1 MFFFKLFSGRNSER
15 ERIRTER
22 LNGGKMRH
30 SDFIRIVE
38 DNPIIAAVKDDEG
51 LEECLRSE
59 IGVVFIL
66 YGNIGSIIDIV
77 KKIKRSGKLALVH
90 MDLVSGMQAKD
101 VSVDYIRN
109 YTEADGIITTKAN
122 LLPRAKELGLN
133 TILRTFV
140 LDSTAMETL
149 DRNSRP
155 EAVQPD
161 IMEVLP
167 GTLLPDVI
175 RQIVSS
181 CRVPVMVSGL
191 ITRKSEVMNALKSGA
206 VSISTTNRKLWDA

>member
-1 MFFFKLFSGRNSER
+1 
-15 ERIRTER
+15 
-22 LNGGKMRH
+22 MRH

-66 YGNIGSIIDIV
+66 YGSIGSIIDIV
-77 KKIKRSGKLALVH
+77 KKIKRAGKLALVH

-109 YTEADGIITTKAN
+109 YTEADGIITTKVN

>member
-1 MFFFKLFSGRNSER
+1 
-15 ERIRTER
+15 
-22 LNGGKMRH
+22 MRH

-51 LEECLRSE
+51 LEECLRSD

-109 YTEADGIITTKAN
+109 YTEADGIITTKVN

-155 EAVQPD
+155 ESVQPD

-206 VSISTTNRKLWDA
+206 VSISTTYRKLWDA

>member
-1 MFFFKLFSGRNSER
+1 MRGQNTSE
-15 ERIRTER
+15 TLR

-30 SDFIRIVE
+30 IDFVRIVE

-51 LEECLRSE
+51 LEECLQSE

-77 KKIKRSGKLALVH
+77 KKIKGAGKLALVH

-101 VSVDYIRN
+101 VSVEYIRN

-133 TILRTFV
+133 TVLRTFV

-149 DRNSRP
+149 ERNSRP
-155 EAVQPD
+155 ESVQPD

-175 RQIVSS
+175 RQVVST

-191 ITRKSEVMNALKSGA
+191 ITKKCEVMNALKSGA
-206 VSISTTNRKLWDA
+206 VSISTTNRRLWDA

>member
-1 MFFFKLFSGRNSER
+1 M
-15 ERIRTER
+15 IRTER

-51 LEECLRSE
+51 LEECLRTE

-101 VSVDYIRN
+101 VSVEYIRN
-109 YTEADGIITTKAN
+109 YTEADGIITTKVN

>member
-1 MFFFKLFSGRNSER
+1 
-15 ERIRTER
+15 
-22 LNGGKMRH
+22 MRH

-51 LEECLRSE
+51 LEECLRSD

-77 KKIKRSGKLALVH
+77 KKIKRSGKLGLVH

-109 YTEADGIITTKAN
+109 YTEADGIITTKVN

>member
-1 MFFFKLFSGRNSER
+1 
-15 ERIRTER
+15 
-22 LNGGKMRH
+22 MRH

-66 YGNIGSIIDIV
+66 YGSIGSIIDIV

-90 MDLVSGMQAKD
+90 MDLVSGMHAKD

-109 YTEADGIITTKAN
+109 YTEADGIITTKVN

>member
-1 MFFFKLFSGRNSER
+1 
-15 ERIRTER
+15 
-22 LNGGKMRH
+22 MRH

-51 LEECLRSE
+51 LEECLRSD

-66 YGNIGSIIDIV
+66 YGSIGSIIDIV
-77 KKIKRSGKLALVH
+77 KKIKRAGKLALVH

-109 YTEADGIITTKAN
+109 YTEADGIITTKVN
-122 LLPRAKELGLN
+122 VLPREKERGLN
-133 TILRTFV
+133 TIRRTFV

>member
-1 MFFFKLFSGRNSER
+1 
-15 ERIRTER
+15 
-22 LNGGKMRH
+22 MRH

-77 KKIKRSGKLALVH
+77 KKIKRSGKLAMVH

-155 EAVQPD
+155 ESVQPD

>member
-1 MFFFKLFSGRNSER
+1 
-15 ERIRTER
+15 
-22 LNGGKMRH
+22 MRH

-109 YTEADGIITTKAN
+109 YTEADGIITTKVN

-155 EAVQPD
+155 ETVQPD

>member
-1 MFFFKLFSGRNSER
+1 
-15 ERIRTER
+15 
-22 LNGGKMRH
+22 MRH

-51 LEECLRSE
+51 LEECLRSD

-66 YGNIGSIIDIV
+66 YGSIGSIIDIV
-77 KKIKRSGKLALVH
+77 KKIKRAGKLALVH

-109 YTEADGIITTKAN
+109 YTEADGIITTKVN

-191 ITRKSEVMNALKSGA
+191 ITRQSEVMNALKSGA
-206 VSISTTNRKLWDA
+206 VSISTTYRKLWDA

>member
-1 MFFFKLFSGRNSER
+1 
-15 ERIRTER
+15 
-22 LNGGKMRH
+22 MRH

-66 YGNIGSIIDIV
+66 YGSIGSIIDIV
-77 KKIKRSGKLALVH
+77 KKIKRAGKLALVH

-109 YTEADGIITTKAN
+109 YTEADGIITTKVN

-161 IMEVLP
+161 IMEILP

-206 VSISTTNRKLWDA
+206 VSISTTYRKLWDA

>member
-1 MFFFKLFSGRNSER
+1 
-15 ERIRTER
+15 
-22 LNGGKMRH
+22 MRH

-77 KKIKRSGKLALVH
+77 KKIKRAGKLALVH

-206 VSISTTNRKLWDA
+206 VSISTTYRKLWDA

>member
-1 MFFFKLFSGRNSER
+1 
-15 ERIRTER
+15 
-22 LNGGKMRH
+22 MRH

-51 LEECLRSE
+51 LEECLRSD

-66 YGNIGSIIDIV
+66 YGSIGSIIDIV
-77 KKIKRSGKLALVH
+77 KKIKRAGKLALVH

-109 YTEADGIITTKAN
+109 YTEADGIITTKVN

-206 VSISTTNRKLWDA
+206 VSISTTYRKLWDA

>member
-1 MFFFKLFSGRNSER
+1 
-15 ERIRTER
+15 
-22 LNGGKMRH
+22 MRH

-51 LEECLRSE
+51 LEECLRSD

>member
-1 MFFFKLFSGRNSER
+1 
-15 ERIRTER
+15 
-22 LNGGKMRH
+22 MRH

-77 KKIKRSGKLALVH
+77 KKIKRAGKLALVH

-109 YTEADGIITTKAN
+109 YTEADGIITTKVN

-206 VSISTTNRKLWDA
+206 VSISTTYRKLWDA

>member
-1 MFFFKLFSGRNSER
+1 
-15 ERIRTER
+15 
-22 LNGGKMRH
+22 MRH

-51 LEECLRSE
+51 LEECLRTE

-109 YTEADGIITTKAN
+109 YTEADGIITTKVN

-155 EAVQPD
+155 ESVQPD

>member
-1 MFFFKLFSGRNSER
+1 
-15 ERIRTER
+15 
-22 LNGGKMRH
+22 MRH

-51 LEECLRSE
+51 LEECLRSD

-66 YGNIGSIIDIV
+66 YGSIGSIIDIV
-77 KKIKRSGKLALVH
+77 KKIKRAGKLALVH

-109 YTEADGIITTKAN
+109 YTEADGIITTKVN

-161 IMEVLP
+161 SMEVLP

>member
-109 YTEADGIITTKAN
+109 YTEADGIITTKVN

>member
-1 MFFFKLFSGRNSER
+1 
-15 ERIRTER
+15 
-22 LNGGKMRH
+22 MRH

-66 YGNIGSIIDIV
+66 YGSIGSIIDIV
-77 KKIKRSGKLALVH
+77 KKIKRAGKLALVH

-206 VSISTTNRKLWDA
+206 VSISTTYRKLWDA

>member
-1 MFFFKLFSGRNSER
+1 
-15 ERIRTER
+15 
-22 LNGGKMRH
+22 MRH

-51 LEECLRSE
+51 LEECLRSD

-77 KKIKRSGKLALVH
+77 KKIKRAGKLALVH

-167 GTLLPDVI
+167 GPLLPDVI